1 MSEKRQI
8 IPLGDE
14 ALLVRFADRLNVD
27 ANKRAI
33 GFAHILQQ
41 ENIMAIEEIVPSL
54 VSVLVRY
61 DKAKTSF
68 FNLSAQIA
76 IILSSHKDNM
86 KYCCKSHKIKVRY
99 DGEDLEQ
106 IVKILNL
113 SIDKFIK
120 LHSQKKLNVLTC
132 GFAPGFIYCG
142 MHPKSLNV
150 ARREKLHANVKK
162 GTILFAAGQSAITAT
177 NVPTGWHIIGH
188 SDFINFDENKN
199 PPTIIRAGDMVE
211 FEAV

>member
-1 MSEKRQI
+1 MSKKREI

-14 ALLVRFADRLNVD
+14 ALLVRFADRLDIN
-27 ANKRAI
+27 ANKKAI
-33 GFAHILQQ
+33 GFAHILRQ

-68 FNLSAQIA
+68 FSLSAKIA
-76 IILSSHKDNM
+76 MILSSEKINVEYRG
-86 KYCCKSHKIKVRY
+86 KTHKIRVRY

-113 SIDKFIK
+113 SIDKFVQ
-120 LHSQKKLNVLTC
+120 LHSQKKLNILTC
-132 GFAPGFIYCG
+132 GFAPGFVYCG
-142 MHPKSLNV
+142 MHPKSLNI

-188 SDFINFDENKN
+188 TDFDNFDENKN
-199 PPTIIRAGDMVE
+199 PPTILRAGDMVE
-211 FEAV
+211 FKAV